1 MNKIFRTINNNSQ
14 RLEYVNDI
22 NNNNCHLGQKKLLF
36 SEIEFL
42 NYVSKY
48 VNISNCL
55 VLYVGASPGHHIN
68 ILKKLYPDISFMLY
82 DGLKINMNFN
92 DNIKIIQKYFNDTTC
107 KDVIEY
113 KNKINKKYLIY
124 ITDIRT
130 REPEI
135 NNKSVW
141 LDMINQ
147 LRWGVLLDADF
158 MSIKLRFPWLEK
170 NTSEHLNYKLNLSGI
185 ENKINLSN
193 EQLNEGDI
201 LYLDGKIFIQ
211 LYPFN
216 NSTETRLFVKKNN
229 KYSIKKYNCFDYEEK
244 LLYHNT
250 INKQQKYKFKLSKTM
265 KKNLIGYDNSYDCV
279 SEYFIFY
286 KYLKYYKK
294 DLSNYNTKIINLIYD
309 ISFKYVKYIK
319 NKFNIFCIFYIYISY
334 IYKLLINIDTI
345 KSNKIY
351 AIGEEVNEI
360 NPLNNKE
367 KINKILTNLYNYY
380 NKFKKYESYLNH
392 KIKYIYDNYD
402 ILDKNIIDDMFK
414 KIIKTNIIFNF
425 NNKSYKLLFYNN
437 NQFNI
442 NFKVIKYINNFLSN
456 KIKNINS

>member
-1 MNKIFRTINNNSQ
+1 MNKIFRTINNNSN
-14 RLEYVNDI
+14 RLEYTTDI
-22 NNNNCHLGQKKLLF
+22 DNNNCHMGQKKLLF

-48 VNISNCL
+48 VNISDCL

-82 DGLKINMNFN
+82 DGLKIHMNFN
-92 DNIKIIQKYFNDTTC
+92 DNIKIIQEYFYDSTC
-107 KDVIEY
+107 NDVIKY
-113 KNKINKKYLIY
+113 KNEINKKYLIY

-147 LRWGVLLDADF
+147 LRWGVLLNADF
-158 MSIKLRFPWLEK
+158 MNIKLRFPWLEK
-170 NTSEHLNYKLNLSGI
+170 NTSDHLNYKLNLSDI
-185 ENKINLSN
+185 ENKIDLINDKI
-193 EQLNEGDI
+193 NEGDV
-201 LYLDGKIFIQ
+201 LYLDGKILIQ
-211 LYPFN
+211 LYAFN
-216 NSTETRLFVKKNN
+216 NSTEARLFVKKNKNN
-229 KYSIKKYNCFDYEEK
+229 KYSLKKYNCFDYEEK

-265 KKNLIGYDNSYDCV
+265 KKNLIGYNNSYDCV

-294 DLSNYNTKIINLIYD
+294 NLSDYNNKIINLIYD

-319 NKFNIFCIFYIYISY
+319 NKFNIYCIFYVYISY
-334 IYKLLINIDTI
+334 IYKLIDNI
-345 KSNKIY
+345 KSNKSY
-351 AIGEEVNEI
+351 TIGEETNEI
-360 NPLNNKE
+360 NPFSDKE
-367 KINKILTNLYNYY
+367 KINKILLILSNYY
-380 NKFKKYESYLNH
+380 NKFKKYETFLNY
-392 KIKYIYDNYD
+392 KIKYIYDNYN
-402 ILDKNIIDDMFK
+402 ILNKNSIDDMLK

-425 NNKSYKLLFYNN
+425 NNKSYKLLYYN

-442 NFKVIKYINNFLSN
+442 NFKAIKYINNYLIN
-456 KIKNINS
+456 QIKNINS